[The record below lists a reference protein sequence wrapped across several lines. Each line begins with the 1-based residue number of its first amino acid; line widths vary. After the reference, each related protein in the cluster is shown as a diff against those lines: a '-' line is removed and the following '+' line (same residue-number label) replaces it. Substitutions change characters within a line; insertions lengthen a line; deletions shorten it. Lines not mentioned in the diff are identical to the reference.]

1 MMVQL
6 VVPLLYNDAIICW
19 GVVVNPD
26 IVKLYSVVVFDP
38 TDDVTEYNFCLTID
52 VPFVPIIRPPFAL
65 VKPVIVAVPDAV
77 KDANCVNPDT
87 INFPIVV
94 WVNISAPIFIT
105 DANDDNVFMDNS
117 PSVLVAIW

>member
-38 TDDVTEYNFCLTID
+38 TDDVTEYNFCLNID
-52 VPFVPIIRPPFAL
+52 VPFVPIMRPPFAL

-77 KDANCVNPDT
+77 KDTNGCLSKYV
-87 INFPIVV
+87 
-94 WVNISAPIFIT
+94 
-105 DANDDNVFMDNS
+105 S
-117 PSVLVAIW
+117 PYVYNWCKCW